1 MKRIFLTLALIALTL
16 SVSANSIRYFTFSQ
30 AQRTI
35 RHLDAQTELMIYCGY
50 DDEIETYVLVN
61 EVWAE
66 KVNSQFYEIWLYGFD
81 AYTGDEIYMPIDLG
95 CIWLYNATGTRM
107 YSAATT
113 LRFRNA
119 RPLPTFRWVMPP
131 YSPFQRRFHAPGF
144 LYTYHYDIHQPGW
157 HHPYT
162 GHNPYNYPP
171 YYMRHRSEPVP
182 VHRETYTPGT
192 EMPRTMTPDGHGY
205 LGNTRGSNPTTTVG
219 NPSQRA
225 TSSTASTRRTTGNTA
240 DPNTI
245 LTERSASA
253 SRGTSTQSSSSSS
266 QRSSSSTAT
275 TTGRGTSSQTTTTS
289 RGTSTQSS
297 NSGQRSSSATTTT
310 TSGRGT
316 STQSSNSGQRSSST
330 TTTTTSGRGTSTQS
344 SSTSGQRS
352 SSSTS
357 TTTSGR
363 GTSTQSSS
371 TTTRGT
377 NSSTS
382 SSTSSRSASSSNNSA
397 TRSQSSR
404 R

>member
-1 MKRIFLTLALIALTL
+1 MKKIFLMLVLIALTM

-50 DDEIETYVLVN
+50 EDEIETYVLVN

-81 AYTGDEIYMPIDLG
+81 AYTGDEIYMPLDLG
-95 CIWLYNATGTRM
+95 CVWLYNATGTRM

-131 YSPFQRRFHAPGF
+131 YRPFQRRFHAPGF

-171 YYMRHRSEPVP
+171 YYMRHRSEPIP
-182 VHRETYTPGT
+182 VHRDPYTPGV

-205 LGNTRGSNPTTTVG
+205 LGNTRGSNPTTTMG

-253 SRGTSTQSSSSSS
+253 PRGTSTQ
-266 QRSSSSTAT
+266 T
-275 TTGRGTSSQTTTTS
+275 TNTGS
-289 RGTSTQSS
+289 
-297 NSGQRSSSATTTT
+297 RSSSATTNTT
-310 TSGRGT
+310 GRGT
-316 STQSSNSGQRSSST
+316 STQSSNTGSRSSSTSTSTTTGRGTSTQSSNTGSRSSST
-330 TTTTTSGRGTSTQS
+330 TTTTTTPRGTTTQ
-344 SSTSGQRS
+344 TSNSGTRS
-352 SSSTS
+352 SSSSSQATK
-357 TTTSGR
+357 TTTTTTTR
-363 GTSTQSSS
+363 GTSQSTGTTTRGTSSS
-371 TTTRGT
+371 TTTS
-377 NSSTS
+377 SSTRSASS
-382 SSTSSRSASSSNNSA
+382 SSTSSRNPS
-397 TRSQSSR
+397 SSR

>member
-1 MKRIFLTLALIALTL
+1 MKKIFLTLALIALTL
-16 SVSANSIRYFTFSQ
+16 SASASSIRYFTFSQ

-119 RPLPTFRWVMPP
+119 RPLPTFRWIMPP
-131 YSPFQRRFHAPGF
+131 YRPFQRRFHAPGF

-171 YYMRHRSEPVP
+171 YYMRHRSEPIP
-182 VHRETYTPGT
+182 VHRDPYTPGA

-253 SRGTSTQSSSSSS
+253 ARGTSTQQTGTT
-266 QRSSSSTAT
+266 QRSSS
-275 TTGRGTSSQTTTTS
+275 TTTTS
-289 RGTSTQSS
+289 TTGRGTSTQSS
-297 NSGQRSSSATTTT
+297 NSGQRSSSTTTT
-310 TSGRGT
+310 TTGRGT

-344 SSTSGQRS
+344 SNGGQRS
-352 SSSTS
+352 SSSST

-363 GTSTQSSS
+363 GTSTQSSGTS
-371 TTTRGT
+371 TRGT
-377 NSSTS
+377 STSTS
-382 SSTSSRSASSSNNSA
+382 SNTSNRTATSNTTSTRTQS
-397 TRSQSSR
+397 SSR

>member
-1 MKRIFLTLALIALTL
+1 MKKIFLTLALIALTL
-16 SVSANSIRYFTFSQ
+16 SASASSIRYFTFSQ

-119 RPLPTFRWVMPP
+119 RPLPTFRWIMPP
-131 YSPFQRRFHAPGF
+131 YRPFQRRFHAPGF

-171 YYMRHRSEPVP
+171 YYMRHRSEPIP
-182 VHRETYTPGT
+182 VHRDPYTPGA

-245 LTERSASA
+245 LTERSSSA
-253 SRGTSTQSSSSSS
+253 ARGTSTQQTGTT
-266 QRSSSSTAT
+266 QRSSS
-275 TTGRGTSSQTTTTS
+275 
-289 RGTSTQSS
+289 
-297 NSGQRSSSATTTT
+297 TTTT
-310 TSGRGT
+310 TTTGRGT

-330 TTTTTSGRGTSTQS
+330 TTTTGRGTSTQS
-344 SSTSGQRS
+344 SNSGQH
-352 SSSTS
+352 SSSTTT

-363 GTSTQSSS
+363 GTSTQSSNGGQRSSSSS
-371 TTTRGT
+371 TTTTSGRGT
-377 NSSTS
+377 STQSSGTSTRGTSTSTS
-382 SSTSSRSASSSNNSA
+382 SNTSNRTATSNTTSTRTQS
-397 TRSQSSR
+397 SSR

>member
-1 MKRIFLTLALIALTL
+1 MKKIFLSLALIALTL
-16 SVSANSIRYFTFSQ
+16 SVSASSIRYFTFSQ

-81 AYTGDEIYMPIDLG
+81 AYTGDEIYMPVDLG

-131 YSPFQRRFHAPGF
+131 YRPFQRRFHAPGF

-157 HHPYT
+157 RHPYT

-171 YYMRHRSEPVP
+171 YYMRHRSEPIP
-182 VHRETYTPGT
+182 VHRDPYTPGV
-192 EMPRTMTPDGHGY
+192 EMTRTMTPDGHGY
-205 LGNTRGSNPTTTVG
+205 LGNTRGSNPKTTMG

-245 LTERSASA
+245 LTDKVSMIISHIQVVNFDRFLKYFMFYPLNCYIITIYCTKNIS
-253 SRGTSTQSSSSSS
+253 GT
-266 QRSSSSTAT
+266 
-275 TTGRGTSSQTTTTS
+275 
-289 RGTSTQSS
+289 
-297 NSGQRSSSATTTT
+297 
-310 TSGRGT
+310 
-316 STQSSNSGQRSSST
+316 
-330 TTTTTSGRGTSTQS
+330 
-344 SSTSGQRS
+344 
-352 SSSTS
+352 
-357 TTTSGR
+357 
-363 GTSTQSSS
+363 
-371 TTTRGT
+371 
-377 NSSTS
+377 
-382 SSTSSRSASSSNNSA
+382 
-397 TRSQSSR
+397 
-404 R
+404 

>member
-1 MKRIFLTLALIALTL
+1 MLALIALTM
-16 SVSANSIRYFTFSQ
+16 SVSASSIRYFTFSQ

-50 DDEIETYVLVN
+50 EDEIETYVLVN

-81 AYTGDEIYMPIDLG
+81 AYTGDEIYMPLDLG
-95 CIWLYNATGTRM
+95 CVWLYNATGTRM

-131 YSPFQRRFHAPGF
+131 YRPFQRRFHAPGF

-171 YYMRHRSEPVP
+171 YYMRHRSEPIP
-182 VHRETYTPGT
+182 VHRDPYTPGV

-205 LGNTRGSNPTTTVG
+205 LGNTRGSNPTTTMG

-253 SRGTSTQSSSSSS
+253 PRGTSTQ
-266 QRSSSSTAT
+266 TT
-275 TTGRGTSSQTTTTS
+275 TTGS
-289 RGTSTQSS
+289 
-297 NSGQRSSSATTTT
+297 RSSSATTTT
-310 TSGRGT
+310 GRGT
-316 STQSSNSGQRSSST
+316 STQSSNTGSRSSSTSTSTTTGRGTSTQSSNTGSRSSSST
-330 TTTTTSGRGTSTQS
+330 TTTTTPRGTTTQ
-344 SSTSGQRS
+344 TSNSGTRS
-352 SSSTS
+352 SSSSSQATK
-357 TTTSGR
+357 TTTTTTTR
-363 GTSTQSSS
+363 GTSQSTGTTTRGTSSS
-371 TTTRGT
+371 TTTS
-377 NSSTS
+377 SSTRSARS
-382 SSTSSRSASSSNNSA
+382 SSTSSRNPS
-397 TRSQSSR
+397 SSR

>member
-1 MKRIFLTLALIALTL
+1 MKRIAIIAVMLAVSLAASAT
-16 SVSANSIRYFTFSQ
+16 SVLYFTRSQ
-30 AQRTI
+30 ADRAVSYLNRQN
-35 RHLDAQTELMIYCGY
+35 ELMIYCGY
-50 DDEIETYVLVN
+50 DYEIETYVLLN

-66 KVNSQFYEIWLYGFD
+66 RVNSAYYELWIYGFD

-131 YSPFQRRFHAPGF
+131 YRPFQRRFHAPGF

-171 YYMRHRSEPVP
+171 YYMRHRSEPIP
-182 VHRETYTPGT
+182 VHRDPYTPGA

-245 LTERSASA
+245 LTERSSSA
-253 SRGTSTQSSSSSS
+253 ARGTSTQQTGTT
-266 QRSSSSTAT
+266 QRSSS
-275 TTGRGTSSQTTTTS
+275 TTTTS
-289 RGTSTQSS
+289 
-297 NSGQRSSSATTTT
+297 TT
-310 TSGRGT
+310 GRGT

-330 TTTTTSGRGTSTQS
+330 TTTTTGRGTSTQS
-344 SSTSGQRS
+344 SNSGQRS
-352 SSSTS
+352 SSSTT

-363 GTSTQSSS
+363 GTSTQSSNGGQRSSSS
-371 TTTRGT
+371 TTTTSGRGT
-377 NSSTS
+377 STQSSGTSTRGTSTSTS
-382 SSTSSRSASSSNNSA
+382 SNTSNRTATSNTTSTRTQS
-397 TRSQSSR
+397 SSR

>member
-1 MKRIFLTLALIALTL
+1 MKKIFLSLALIALTL
-16 SVSANSIRYFTFSQ
+16 SVSASSIRYFTFSQ

-81 AYTGDEIYMPIDLG
+81 AYTGDEIYMPVDLG

-131 YSPFQRRFHAPGF
+131 YRPFQRRFHAPGF

-157 HHPYT
+157 RHPYT

-171 YYMRHRSEPVP
+171 YYMRHRSEPIP
-182 VHRETYTPGT
+182 VHRDPYMPGA

-253 SRGTSTQSSSSSS
+253 PRGTSTQSSSNNG
-266 QRSSSSTAT
+266 QRSSSSTTT
-275 TTGRGTSSQTTTTS
+275 TTGRGTSTQT
-289 RGTSTQSS
+289 
-297 NSGQRSSSATTTT
+297 N

-316 STQSSNSGQRSSST
+316 STQSSN
-330 TTTTTSGRGTSTQS
+330 
-344 SSTSGQRS
+344 SGQRS

-363 GTSTQSSS
+363 GTSTQSSTSGQRSSGTTTTTTSGRGTSTQSSS
-371 TTTRGT
+371 TTSRGT
-377 NSSTS
+377 SSSTS
-382 SSTSSRSASSSNNSA
+382 SSTSSRSASSSTTS
-397 TRSQSSR
+397 TRTQSSSR